1 MRLNN
6 RLNQPLSQLLAA
18 GSAITLVASAAD
30 AGFVINVGFNAPQ
43 TTVNVGD
50 LFTVVI
56 VADIPFDVVG
66 WGMRFNVQNPGVIN
80 LEDPPLVLL
89 PWDST
94 PVTQHPDSSWQFG
107 GLAFPNAVSGQG
119 VTLAQLT
126 FTATQLGETDLI
138 LSIDPGDLTQGFV
151 AGPGGSS
158 GLFPSVQLNFGHV
171 TVVPVPGVPLIVSA
185 MAFGS
190 ARRGRRRGPNTLP
203 R

>member
-1 MRLNN
+1 MQLTTRF
-6 RLNQPLSQLLAA
+6 NQPVSQLLAA
-18 GSAITLVASAAD
+18 GSVLTIVASAAD

-56 VADIPFDVVG
+56 VADLPFDVVG
-66 WGMRFNVQNPGVIN
+66 WGMQFNVQNPGVIN

-94 PVTQHPDSSWQFG
+94 PVTQHLDSTWQFG

-138 LSIDPGDLTQGFV
+138 LSIDPSDLTQGFV
-151 AGPGGSS
+151 AGPGGAG

-171 TVVPVPGVPLIVSA
+171 TVVPGPGVPA
-185 MAFGS
+185 MAG
-190 ARRGRRRGPNTLP
+190 ALALAVARGRRR